1 MTVYAV
7 GAAVLSAIHYAFHAH
22 GILFV
27 LYFAM
32 NLIDLA
38 SALIKRHLLKN
49 SSEKTFEKIA
59 FKKLLYWMMLAVS
72 FGISA
77 VFIEI
82 GKEIGADLGVSA
94 LLGWFVLGSLM
105 LNDLRSFLQNLLD
118 CGVRVP
124 TILRRTL
131 TLAEKALD
139 EEVNYDGTL
148 TVSRDGAFDVEFEG
162 SVRDAITQE
171 SVLLKVRIEE

>member
-7 GAAVLSAIHYAFHAH
+7 GAAVLSAIHYAFNAH

-27 LYFAM
+27 LYFLL
-32 NLIDLA
+32 NLMDLF
-38 SALIKRHLLKN
+38 SAVIRRHLLNDSGNKV
-49 SSEKTFEKIA
+49 FEKIV
-59 FKKLLYWMMLAVS
+59 FKKVLYWMMLAVS
-72 FGISA
+72 FGISV

-105 LNDLRSFLQNLLD
+105 LNDLRSFLQNLVD

-124 TILRRTL
+124 TILRHAL

-139 EEVNYDGTL
+139 EEVHYDGTL
-148 TVSRDGAFDVEFEG
+148 TVGKDGAFDVEFEG

-171 SVLLKVRIEE
+171 AVFLKVTIEE